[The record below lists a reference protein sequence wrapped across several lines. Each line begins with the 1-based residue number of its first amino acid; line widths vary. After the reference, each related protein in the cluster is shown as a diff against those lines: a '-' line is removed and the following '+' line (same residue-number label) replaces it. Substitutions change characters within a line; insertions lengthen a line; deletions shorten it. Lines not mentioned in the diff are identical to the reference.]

1 MLRLRDIFL
10 LKSLL
15 ILGLYFLHFNRIE
28 ICIRT
33 IKYIEFLL
41 LRVLRL
47 LLIQRVAH
55 PLKGAFPLGF
65 LLPIV

>member
-33 IKYIEFLL
+33 IQHVEFLL
-41 LRVLRL
+41 LGLLRL
-47 LLIQRVAH
+47 LVTQRVAH
-55 PLKGAFPLGF
+55 PLNGAFPLGL
-65 LLPIV
+65 LLPID